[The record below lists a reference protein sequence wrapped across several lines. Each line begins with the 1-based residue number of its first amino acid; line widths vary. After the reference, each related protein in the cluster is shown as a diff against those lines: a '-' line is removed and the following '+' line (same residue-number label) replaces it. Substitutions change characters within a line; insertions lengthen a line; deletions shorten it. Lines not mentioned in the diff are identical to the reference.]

1 MTIQLFNTLSRQK
14 EAFETLEPGVVR
26 LYVCGVTVYASAHVG
41 HAMSYLVFDAL
52 RRFLEYRGYRVR
64 HVQNFTDVDDKIIAR
79 SASEGVSAYEIADR
93 YAREF
98 LIEMDHLGILPAD
111 IYPRVSSEMPAIVA
125 MIQTLI
131 DDEHAYAAANGDVY
145 FDASSAEGYGRLSGR
160 SFEEAQTQ
168 EPPSAFKRAPVDF
181 ALWKSAKPG
190 EPAWNSPWGSGRPGW
205 HIECSAM
212 ASRHLGDQVDI
223 HGGGTDLIF
232 PHHEN
237 EIAQSEAACG
247 ARPFAR
253 YWLHN
258 GLLQLGDEKMS
269 KSLGNIVSIKD
280 YLAAHEPEAL
290 RLFVLSSHYRRPV
303 TLSDDSIAAAEAGLA
318 RLRGALRPARP
329 DAGVVAD
336 AELDGAS
343 ERLSA
348 AVATTRAEFDRQ
360 LDDDFG
366 TPGAIA
372 ALFDLV
378 TEINRA
384 RAAGVAGDD
393 LSAAQDSLTE
403 LAGVLGFRL
412 REGYAAQAAR
422 SGGAGDIAPFIDLLI
437 ELRNSARSEKQWA
450 TSDRIRHRLAEIG
463 VQLED
468 SPAGTTWRLVEGVGG

>member
-1 MTIQLFNTLSRQK
+1 MTIQLFNTLTRRK
-14 EAFETLEPGVVR
+14 EPFETIEPGVVR

-52 RRFLEYRGYRVR
+52 RRYLEYRGYRVR
-64 HVQNFTDVDDKIIAR
+64 HVQNFTDVDDTLIAR
-79 SASEGVSAYEIADR
+79 SRAEGVSAYEIADR

-98 LIEMDHLGILPAD
+98 LIEIDRLGLLPAH
-111 IYPRVSSEMPAIVA
+111 IYPRVSSEMPEIVA
-125 MIQTLI
+125 MIQTLV
-131 DDEHAYAAANGDVY
+131 DAEHAYAAANGDVY

-168 EPPSAFKRAPVDF
+168 EPPSEFKRDPVDF

-190 EPAWNSPWGSGRPGW
+190 EPAWISPWGPGRPGW

-212 ASRHLGDQVDI
+212 ARRHLGDRIDI
-223 HGGGTDLIF
+223 HGGGSDLIF

-237 EIAQSEAACG
+237 EIAQSEAAC
-247 ARPFAR
+247 AVRPFAR

-269 KSLGNIVSIKD
+269 KSLGNIVGIKD
-280 YLAAHEPEAL
+280 FLAAHEPEAL

-303 TLSDDSIAAAEAGLA
+303 TLSDEAIAAAEAGLA

-329 DAGVVAD
+329 GSAQTSDADLTRVSEQLAAAVDAAR
-336 AELDGAS
+336 AEL
-343 ERLSA
+343 
-348 AVATTRAEFDRQ
+348 VRQ

-372 ALFDLV
+372 ALFELV

-384 RAAGVAGDD
+384 RAAGIPAEP
-393 LSAAQDSLTE
+393 LAAAQDTLVE
-403 LAGVLGFRL
+403 LAGVLGFHL
-412 REGYAAQAAR
+412 REGYAAEAAR
-422 SGGAGDIAPFIDLLI
+422 SGGAGDIAPFVDLLV
-437 ELRNSARSEKQWA
+437 ELRNAARAEKQWA
-450 TSDRIRHRLAEIG
+450 VADRIRGRLAELG

-468 SPAGTTWRLVEGVGG
+468 SPAGTTWRAVEAAEA

>member
-1 MTIQLFNTLSRQK
+1 MTIQLYNTLSRQK

-64 HVQNFTDVDDKIIAR
+64 HVQNFTDVDDKIITK
-79 SASEGVSAYEIADR
+79 SVEEGVSAYEIADR

-98 LIEMDHLGILPAD
+98 LIELDHLGILPAD
-111 IYPRVSSEMPAIVA
+111 IYPRVSSEMPSIVA

-131 DDEHAYAAANGDVY
+131 DDEHAYAAGNGDVY

-160 SFEEAQTQ
+160 SFEGAQSQ
-168 EPPSAFKRAPVDF
+168 EPPSAFKRDAVDF
-181 ALWKSAKPG
+181 ALWKSAKAG
-190 EPAWNSPWGSGRPGW
+190 EPAWDSPWGPGRPGW

-223 HGGGTDLIF
+223 HGGGEDLIF

-247 ARPFAR
+247 HRPFAR
-253 YWLHN
+253 YWMHN
-258 GLLQLGDEKMS
+258 GLLQLGDVKMS
-269 KSLGNIVSIKD
+269 KSLGNTVSIKD

-329 DAGVVAD
+329 DAA
-336 AELDGAS
+336 GAGTEVEGAP

-348 AVATTRAEFDRQ
+348 AIATARAEFDRQ

-372 ALFDLV
+372 ALFELV
-378 TEINRA
+378 TAINRA
-384 RAAGVAGDD
+384 RAAGVAGDN
-393 LSAAQDSLTE
+393 LSGAQAVLTD

-422 SGGAGDIAPFIDLLI
+422 SGGAGDIAPFVDLLI
-437 ELRNSARSEKQWA
+437 ELRNSARAEKQWA
-450 TSDRIRHRLAEIG
+450 TSDRIRHRLAELG

-468 SPAGTTWRLVEGVGG
+468 APAGTTWRLVEAVGE